1 MKKLLLQKY
10 NPTSAFYL
18 KVSEATVIITDTKKY
33 WVAIFYDYDEEEDSA
48 SVDVPLVLAK
58 GQYYLNDPMFQE
70 SRIKN
75 IDKFDSPELAN
86 KLFYSSVIGQ
96 EIMENFYE
104 SVARILAFF
113 INFKQAKTSDPIEKP
128 DPDKYIDYFSSDS
141 ESEKVNGVIN

>member
-1 MKKLLLQKY
+1 MTKRY
-10 NPTSAFYL
+10 NPTSALYG

-48 SVDVPLVLAK
+48 SVDAPLILAK
-58 GQYYLNDPMFQE
+58 GQYYLTDPMFQE

-96 EIMENFYE
+96 EIMENFYY
-104 SVARILAFF
+104 SVAKILAFF
-113 INFKQAKTSDPIEKP
+113 INFKLAKTSEPIAKP

-141 ESEKVNGVIN
+141 EFEKINVVVN

>member
-1 MKKLLLQKY
+1 MTKRC

-33 WVAIFYDYDEEEDSA
+33 WVAIFYDYDAEEDSA
-48 SVDVPLVLAK
+48 SVDAPLILAK
-58 GQYYLNDPMFQE
+58 GQYYLTDPMFQE

-96 EIMENFYE
+96 EIMENFYY
-104 SVARILAFF
+104 SVAKILAFF
-113 INFKQAKTSDPIEKP
+113 INFKLAKTSDPIEKP

-141 ESEKVNGVIN
+141 ESEKVNVVVN

>member
-1 MKKLLLQKY
+1 MTKRY

-48 SVDVPLVLAK
+48 SVDAPLILAK
-58 GQYYLNDPMFQE
+58 GQYYLTDQMFQE
-70 SRIKN
+70 LRIKN

-96 EIMENFYE
+96 EIMENFYY
-104 SVARILAFF
+104 SVAKILAFF
-113 INFKQAKTSDPIEKP
+113 INFKLAKTSDPIEKP
-128 DPDKYIDYFSSDS
+128 EPDKYIDYFSSDS
-141 ESEKVNGVIN
+141 ELEKVNVVVN

>member
-1 MKKLLLQKY
+1 MTKRY
-10 NPTSAFYL
+10 NPTTVFYL

-48 SVDVPLVLAK
+48 SVDAPLILAK
-58 GQYYLNDPMFQE
+58 GQYYLTDPMFQE

-96 EIMENFYE
+96 EIMENFYY
-104 SVARILAFF
+104 SVAKILAFF
-113 INFKQAKTSDPIEKP
+113 INFKLAKTSDPIEKP

-141 ESEKVNGVIN
+141 EFEKVNGVVN